1 MCSVRSD
8 TVVAWLTHS
17 PKKPHFLGDK
27 KIDVAAPC
35 ELWDILALGRSGFGA
50 GAGAGVWVKRVGAL
64 PLVVKQDH

>member
-50 GAGAGVWVKRVGAL
+50 GGGVGKEGGGTSFSC
-64 PLVVKQDH
+64 